1 MYDLSHEKYMVDTLR
16 PVVRKLG
23 RKQRKYKPEQG
34 ESVPLGLWIG
44 PQSWQGSDVAPRGG
58 IE

>member
-1 MYDLSHEKYMVDTLR
+1 MYDLSHKKYMVDTLR
-16 PVVRKLG
+16 PVVRKLA
-23 RKQRKYKPEQG
+23 REQRKYKPEQG

-44 PQSWQGSDVAPRGG
+44 PRAWQGSDVAPRGG